1 MRVQGDQEKEWRGGA
16 RNDTGE
22 WVGDEGSVAE
32 RLLSKR
38 FDFTIGVRKGSEEAP
53 AESGPLGA
61 GGFVN
66 RSETRSRAIAAR
78 NSSSEPSD

>member
-1 MRVQGDQEKEWRGGA
+1 MRVQGNQEKEWRGGA
-16 RNDTGE
+16 RTDKDE
-22 WVGDEGSVAE
+22 PAGDEGSTAE
-32 RLLSKR
+32 GLLSKR

-66 RSETRSRAIAAR
+66 CSETRFRSIAAR
-78 NSSSEPSD
+78 NSSSKSPD